1 MLLTMMAMVMA
12 LAAAEPQQPSA
23 AATPE
28 TAVAPPA
35 KPAKPPKPH
44 KDDSQK
50 IVCEDAPETGSIIS
64 RQVCATKAE
73 WERRRQHDLEEVNRN
88 RDGTGRVGGE

>member
-12 LAAAEPQQPSA
+12 LAAAEPQQP
-23 AATPE
+23 AATTPPE
-28 TAVAPPA
+28 TAQPPA

-73 WERRRQHDLEEVNRN
+73 WERRRLRDLEEVNRN

>member
-12 LAAAEPQQPSA
+12 LAAAEPQP
-23 AATPE
+23 AATTAPE
-28 TAVAPPA
+28 TTAAPPA

-44 KDDSQK
+44 KDDSQR